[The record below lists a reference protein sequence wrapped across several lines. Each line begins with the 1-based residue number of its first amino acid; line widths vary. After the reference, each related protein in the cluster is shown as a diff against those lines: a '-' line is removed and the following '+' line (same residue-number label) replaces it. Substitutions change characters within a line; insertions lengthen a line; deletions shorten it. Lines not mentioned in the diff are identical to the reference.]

1 MLKNL
6 NEGSSDLEARVC
18 DVFTG
23 FPEDGSVAVK
33 VSTS

>member
-6 NEGSSDLEARVC
+6 NDGSGDLEARVC

-23 FPEDGSVAVK
+23 FPQDASIAVK